1 MHTVLV
7 AMGLFALTFMSPG
20 PNLLI
25 VVQSSL
31 SHGCAAGVAA
41 GLGVAAGDA
50 IYAALGLFGMAA
62 LISTGGLVFSA
73 IKIAGGLYL
82 AWYGLR
88 LVRGRKRSGGNIP
101 ASAGT
106 VAASRVSYGA
116 LFRRGLLTDLA
127 NPQTVLFFASIFSVT
142 ITPDTDWGIRLG
154 IWLGLVLTSIVW
166 RVLVSYAFSRPLV
179 RQGYF
184 RLQPVFERLVG
195 VALTGFGLKL
205 LYLGLARR

>member
-31 SHGCAAGVAA
+31 SHGRAAGVAA

-50 IYAALGLFGMAA
+50 IYAALGLLGMAA
-62 LISTGGLVFSA
+62 LISTGGLVFSV

-82 AWYGLR
+82 VWYGLR
-88 LVRGRKRSGGNIP
+88 LVWGRKRSGGGIP
-101 ASAGT
+101 ASA
-106 VAASRVSYGA
+106 AAIAVSRVSYGA

-142 ITPDTDWGIRLG
+142 IMPDTDWSIRLC

-166 RVLVSYAFSRPLV
+166 RVVVSYAFSRPAI
-179 RQGYF
+179 RRGYF

-195 VALTGFGLKL
+195 VALTGFGLRL
-205 LYLGLARR
+205 LYQGLVRR